1 LLQYPQH
8 SVHLSYTKKQLKES
22 RVKRPVGMGLHITA
36 QPAGRYS
43 CVQQRPLKKE
53 DPFGEKAGTSA
64 PGNAFP
70 AERLK
75 LTRRGGGKT
84 R

>member
-1 LLQYPQH
+1 MTLKFTVFA
-8 SVHLSYTKKQLKES
+8 SVPPALCTPFLHEETVE
-22 RVKRPVGMGLHITA
+22 MGLHITA